1 MDLHHIIGD
10 GTTISIILR
19 DLEKAY
25 FDEPLEKD
33 YYLLELANIERNKN
47 NIQQNKEYF
56 DTNYSGTD
64 WYSIPEPDF
73 KTRDNSK
80 EDFEEKLSVKENLLE
95 TAEKKYSVSRN
106 VIAIAAGLK
115 ALAKYSGK
123 NDVLTNWIY
132 DNRTTKLSRNYV
144 GLMIKAPPVGV
155 HFDKIKND
163 SELLEEV
170 KKQVNEGIQN
180 CDYDYFTEYEQVF
193 TNDCMEINYVG
204 NIDFQSINQR
214 LSCESISLDTN
225 HDANARLGIDLW
237 GGDNGEITVT
247 ASYVAKI
254 YKKEN
259 IDRFMR
265 LYIDSFEE
273 LIKEER

>member
-1 MDLHHIIGD
+1 
-10 GTTISIILR
+10 
-19 DLEKAY
+19 
-25 FDEPLEKD
+25 
-33 YYLLELANIERNKN
+33 
-47 NIQQNKEYF
+47 
-56 DTNYSGTD
+56 
-64 WYSIPEPDF
+64 
-73 KTRDNSK
+73 
-80 EDFEEKLSVKENLLE
+80 
-95 TAEKKYSVSRN
+95 
-106 VIAIAAGLK
+106 
-115 ALAKYSGK
+115 
-123 NDVLTNWIY
+123 
-132 DNRTTKLSRNYV
+132 
-144 GLMIKAPPVGV
+144 MIKAPPVGV
-155 HFDKIKND
+155 HFDKIKSD

-170 KKQVNEGIQN
+170 KRQVNEGIQN

-204 NIDFQSINQR
+204 NIDFQNANQR
-214 LSCESISLDTN
+214 LTCESISLDTN